1 MADASTSINTADIQ
15 TIDASIIQST
25 GSAQYGLTA
34 AGFVPKPFARL
45 LSEKLATARALFGDS
60 LDLGSGSVI
69 RKLLEIS
76 ALEDARTWAALA
88 SMYDNSFACSAAGEA
103 LSRLG
108 AEMGL
113 PRPFLEARGRIK
125 LTLSGPLPQGFAE
138 INIPR
143 GTRLSSPGGHH
154 VATDESVILSEAA
167 KDRDVAVVAF
177 YPGPGHN
184 LDPNASPNQ
193 KLDRFNRIDVRVK
206 ALDDAEKAA
215 GQKLVDIAHTA
226 PLTGGELKWP
236 DERYRQLLLQ
246 APRSLWTLDA
256 IRIAASLV
264 PGVRQ
269 VQVRDALGGLD
280 INQSIFGN
288 FNFIERVFGT
298 ERNLG
303 TPYYFTLLVAPTLS
317 ALIDG
322 PDGLIASLESAIA
335 DLRPIGIFPNIEVA
349 EEVGVGVEAK
359 LVVKGIP
366 LPVGPKAAVKTLLV
380 GWGEGLDLAA
390 DYLNKLPGIEEKRT
404 CAGQVQNLAPMFH
417 GRLYEP
423 QEYDATRTN
432 YVLLYV
438 NEVQRGL
445 QGNLLERYY
454 GVVLPLHVVTLQGID
469 YAWIYENKSYEQPM
483 AYIAAHGNVATDAVV
498 LSRRG
503 LFSENYHQ
511 ALPLFVLKAN
521 WTREQLQGNLQRIAD
536 QAKRVWYVRYAD
548 VEPDPVL
555 DWVDEEWQ
563 RDTVVLEEHSFQDI
577 TLSLRE
583 IKGGGVANR

>member
-60 LDLGSGSVI
+60 LDLSSGSVI

-215 GQKLVDIAHTA
+215 GQKLVDIAHTT

-366 LPVGPKAAVKTLLV
+366 LPVGPKAAVNASAAAVALKQRLLARLRRYIDSV
-380 GWGEGLDLAA
+380 QFGEPVRSSEVVWAIM
-390 DYLNKLPGIEEKRT
+390 NEPGIADVVDLKLLRFPPGFASISFSNAPLPANLQKFD
-404 CAGQVQNLAPMFH
+404 CGQN
-417 GRLYEP
+417 
-423 QEYDATRTN
+423 
-432 YVLLYV
+432 
-438 NEVQRGL
+438 
-445 QGNLLERYY
+445 
-454 GVVLPLHVVTLQGID
+454 VTLQGNQIGVFVD
-469 YAWIYENKSYEQPM
+469 NDS
-483 AYIAAHGNVATDAVV
+483 
-498 LSRRG
+498 G
-503 LFSENYHQ
+503 L
-511 ALPLFVLKAN
+511 
-521 WTREQLQGNLQRIAD
+521 
-536 QAKRVWYVRYAD
+536 
-548 VEPDPVL
+548 
-555 DWVDEEWQ
+555 
-563 RDTVVLEEHSFQDI
+563 
-577 TLSLRE
+577 E
-583 IKGGGVANR
+583 II